1 MEYEQLFDGA
11 SFVVPLSAA
20 EGGTGGGKSGADALS
35 LWGSRDLI
43 NLGSDN
49 DRLDWDGQVV
59 SINVGVDRLV
69 GEDILAGFALSSN
82 ESSFDYV
89 DSKSNDDAKG
99 KYNYSN
105 TILHPYIGW
114 FPEEDLKLWASVGF
128 GSGEIEI
135 NNDRKHSTDTSQQSL
150 SGGFSRWLLNSTE
163 LLSGGAT
170 SLNLKGDVSMTSVD
184 VEANTGFAAQKV
196 GSTRLRVLVSGEQ
209 QRKLAN
215 GGGLTP
221 LLEAGVRY
229 DGGDGVTGVG
239 VELGGGLRYA
249 NPGGNLTIAGNVRT
263 LLVGEYDESGVGF
276 LLQLSSPAGRGLSLS
291 LHPVWGQ
298 TQSATEQLWDADIN
312 EIGGGDT
319 ALQSSL
325 YTELGYGMA
334 TSMMGAS
341 GVLTPYTG
349 LTTENGETNRVR
361 LGTRFGDSDGLNVN
375 LEGVRNNTVEGARHS
390 VLLRGTVEF

>member
-1 MEYEQLFDGA
+1 M
-11 SFVVPLSAA
+11 
-20 EGGTGGGKSGADALS
+20 
-35 LWGSRDLI
+35 
-43 NLGSDN
+43 
-49 DRLDWDGQVV
+49 V

-135 NNDRKHSTDTSQQSL
+135 NNDRKHSTDTTQQSL

-170 SLNLKGDVSMTSVD
+170 RLNLKGDVSMTSVD

-196 GSTRLRVLVSGEQ
+196 SSTRLRVLVSGEQ
-209 QRKLAN
+209 QRELAN

-263 LLVGEYDESGVGF
+263 LLVGEYDESGVVF
-276 LLQLSSPAGRGLSLS
+276 YCNYR
-291 LHPVWGQ
+291 
-298 TQSATEQLWDADIN
+298 
-312 EIGGGDT
+312 
-319 ALQSSL
+319 
-325 YTELGYGMA
+325 
-334 TSMMGAS
+334 
-341 GVLTPYTG
+341 
-349 LTTENGETNRVR
+349 RR
-361 LGTRFGDSDGLNVN
+361 LVVVCR
-375 LEGVRNNTVEGARHS
+375 
-390 VLLRGTVEF
+390 